1 MQNFLMKIKVEV
13 ENLKIRFSLLKADI
27 SNKIESNLVYS
38 FIKKGDYLN
47 SLKSLEMIKKMYP
60 LSLKNNINQHLVF
73 SFMLICSVKEDESN
87 QALSQSK
94 VLIGAALFVVSF
106 IVIILIIG
114 YFNGDSPDGGGNNTA
129 TIPSMENTATI
140 PSMENI
146 AIEDIIPDIDTD

>member
-129 TIPSMENTATI
+129 TIPSMEN
-140 PSMENI
+140 I